1 MYVYDL
7 LRGAKQ
13 ESYQNIW
20 YKLPIGRKKKIC
32 KNSYTYFFS
41 VLRVIVRAKTTKCQN
56 RLQNLFVEVK
66 TGMCYERIFVISL
79 IEVKKKYDQ
88 DVYLFNLC

>member
-20 YKLPIGRKKKIC
+20 YKLPIGRKKKYVKIHIHI
-32 KNSYTYFFS
+32 FF
-41 VLRVIVRAKTTKCQN
+41 Q
-56 RLQNLFVEVK
+56 
-66 TGMCYERIFVISL
+66 
-79 IEVKKKYDQ
+79 
-88 DVYLFNLC
+88 YLELL

>member
-20 YKLPIGRKKKIC
+20 YKLPIGRKK
-32 KNSYTYFFS
+32 N
-41 VLRVIVRAKTTKCQN
+41 
-56 RLQNLFVEVK
+56 
-66 TGMCYERIFVISL
+66 M
-79 IEVKKKYDQ
+79 
-88 DVYLFNLC
+88 